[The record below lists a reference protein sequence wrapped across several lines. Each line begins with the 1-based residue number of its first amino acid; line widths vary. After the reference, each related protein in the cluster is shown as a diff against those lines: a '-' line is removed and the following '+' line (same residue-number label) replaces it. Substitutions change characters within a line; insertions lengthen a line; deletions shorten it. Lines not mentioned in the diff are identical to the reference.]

1 MWNLEKIKKFLKKK
15 ESVKLNKFEI
25 SIDLNQ
31 F

>member
-1 MWNLEKIKKFLKKK
+1 MWNLEKIKKFLKKE
-15 ESVKLNKFEI
+15 ESVKLNKYEI